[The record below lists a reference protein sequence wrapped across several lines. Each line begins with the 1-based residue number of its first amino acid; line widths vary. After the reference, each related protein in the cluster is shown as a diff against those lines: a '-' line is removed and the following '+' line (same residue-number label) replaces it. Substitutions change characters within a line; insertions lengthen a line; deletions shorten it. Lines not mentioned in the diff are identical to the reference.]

1 MPSEL
6 IFCIISTR
14 IELLGG
20 RRAGTFKFEAKM
32 YVTKPPQSS
41 KKPIAPPTV
50 EEGKMVFVVTSM
62 LLPSSTA
69 RPILNPT
76 CVAIGDIVLACEQPE
91 FGLIDKLRNMYHFRK
106 CAKVEGP
113 YFELGDFI
121 LKTGSL
127 FVNNGVK
134 CALLEV
140 QYPPCPMLPLCQ
152 ELFKE
157 LLLNIVPNV
166 QNVQVVGPLKPILPP
181 LQPLTTTILETPQSP
196 SSKKKIVS
204 GHRKVTKTNS
214 KRTNATPTPPL
225 QKNNSNSQL
234 FSLLS
239 EGADPSSAY
248 VDYSSSVPFY
258 DIDFSL
264 LHLPS
269 TFSIRHTVAQYLT
282 IMRVR
287 VF

>member
-1 MPSEL
+1 MSFFKNNGYGTTIVVPLEGSENPKT
-6 IFCIISTR
+6 ISEALHQR

-157 LLLNIVPNV
+157 LVRSWIIMLPH
-166 QNVQVVGPLKPILPP
+166 PLP
-181 LQPLTTTILETPQSP
+181 LYPCICIHS
-196 SSKKKIVS
+196 
-204 GHRKVTKTNS
+204 
-214 KRTNATPTPPL
+214 
-225 QKNNSNSQL
+225 
-234 FSLLS
+234 
-239 EGADPSSAY
+239 
-248 VDYSSSVPFY
+248 
-258 DIDFSL
+258 
-264 LHLPS
+264 
-269 TFSIRHTVAQYLT
+269 FSISSCLAAQYCA
-282 IMRVR
+282 
-287 VF
+287 